1 MSSNSNTNYPD
12 IDVIHWKYIWN
23 DVISDVD
30 FRNWFVGNKGY
41 YQLFKNLRV
50 DDLSSKETLLANK
63 NEGTFYMQFAG
74 NFGHFVAYKKQK
86 SRIVIFDSSHGT
98 GTFSGCLPD
107 FVETIINKFKLPI
120 FYDTKFGTP
129 QNKTDDSFCQTWS
142 LCYLSKNKDLHKYLK
157 NSKKDPILSLFNIC
171 KFFINTTIFEEIC
184 NQQEQWINKN
194 LKKNKAP
201 KKWDSQYFLKYSK
214 DMNIDMFRLLFNE

>member
-1 MSSNSNTNYPD
+1 MSRDIGTNYPNSD
-12 IDVIHWKYIWN
+12 IIHWKYIWN

-30 FRNWFVGNKGY
+30 FRNWFVGNKGFY
-41 YQLFKNLRV
+41 RLFKTKDRV
-50 DDLSSKETLLANK
+50 DDLSSTQTLTKNK

-86 SRIVIFDSSHGT
+86 SRIVIFDSSHKT

-120 FYDTKFGTP
+120 FYDTKFGIP
-129 QNKTDDSFCQTWS
+129 QNKKDDSFCQTWS
-142 LCYLSKNKDLHKYLK
+142 LCYLSKNKVLKKYLE
-157 NSKKDPILSLFNIC
+157 NSKKDPVLSLFNIC
-171 KFFINTTIFEEIC
+171 KFLINTSTFEEIC
-184 NQQEQWINKN
+184 TQQEEWINEN

-201 KKWDSQYFLKYSK
+201 KKWNSRYFLKYSR
-214 DMNIDMFRLLFNE
+214 DMNLEMFRLLFR